1 MSILIERDLSAPMRH
16 TVTIGKHRFSVDMSE
31 AEGGSDSGPDPHDLY
46 DAALGAC
53 KALTLV
59 WYAQRKG
66 IDIGT
71 LAVDIERDDSEEAKG
86 IYRLAAR
93 IALDPKLSAADRQK
107 LMAVADRCPVQKL
120 MTTGE
125 TRVTTTEAGTA

>member
-16 TVTIGKHRFSVDMSE
+16 TVTIGDHRFSVDMHA
-31 AEGGSDSGPDPHDLY
+31 AEGGSDSGPNPHDLY

-66 IDIGT
+66 IDLGA
-71 LAVDIERDDSEEAKG
+71 LAIAVQRDDSEEAKG
-86 IYRLAAR
+86 IYRLAAE
-93 IALDPKLSAADRQK
+93 ITFDDALGEADRQK
-107 LMAVADRCPVQKL
+107 LLQIADRCPVQKL
-120 MTTGE
+120 MTAAE
-125 TRVTTTEAGTA
+125 TVVTTREADPA